1 MAEFHR
7 RLPISLLAAGLIAVA
22 VVSMVVDRRALMRG
36 SRELPAWAGAVMDV
50 AAPIQKAV
58 AMPFDAMRSAWRRY
72 VALVDAEHENE
83 ALHSEI
89 ARLGEENLQL
99 REALVASGRLQRIAE
114 MRERYE
120 IPMLP
125 AELVGVDASPWF
137 RSVLV
142 DRGRSQGV
150 LSGMPVI
157 SEQGLVGLVTATSRS
172 SAKAMLVLDRQTA
185 IDGVIQ
191 RSRSRGIVRGRGSD
205 ELEFEFVARGSDVQL
220 NDLVITSGLGGVYPK
235 GLHIGT
241 ITQISDP
248 DVRLLRTAVVRPA
261 VDFGRLEQV
270 FVMLRRGPGMDLLY
284 STSVGD
290 DSSSDAPER
299 PTS

>member
-7 RLPISLLAAGLIAVA
+7 RLPISLLVAALIAVA
-22 VVSMVVDRRALMRG
+22 VVSMVVDRRAVM
-36 SRELPAWAGAVMDV
+36 SRSRDLPAWMGVIMDV
-50 AAPIQKAV
+50 AAPVQKGLAT
-58 AMPFDAMRSAWRRY
+58 PFEAMRTAWNRY
-72 VALVDAEHENE
+72 VALLDAERENE

-137 RSVLV
+137 RSALV
-142 DRGRSQGV
+142 DRGRERGV
-150 LSGMPVI
+150 RSGMPVI

-172 SAKAMLVLDRQTA
+172 SSKVMFVLDRQTA
-185 IDGVIQ
+185 VDGVIQ

-205 ELEFEFVARGSDVQL
+205 ELEFEFVARGSDVQS

-235 GLHIGT
+235 GLHIGM
-241 ITQISDP
+241 ITEISDP
-248 DVRLLRTAVVRPA
+248 DAQLLQTATIRPA
-261 VDFGRLEQV
+261 VDFGRLEQI
-270 FVMLRRGPGMDLLY
+270 FVMLRRGPAMELIY

-290 DSSSDAPER
+290 GPSPNTSER
-299 PTS
+299 PAS